1 MPLALAA
8 LPTAT
13 AAAAPPVAL
22 ATAAAAAPPLIALA
36 TWRLHGQLLELQ
48 LPCSD
53 IVLAGTNDDGR
64 YSLILKPA
72 DNRKAERTIYQAIS
86 GIYLYSL
93 YSQYWM
99 VSDDCTSS
107 STNQYT
113 ESAVDCPTELS
124 TGGWSATCAPPA
136 SPPFMGYPDYSCP
149 CSEVTFVGATYPQMD
164 GTTV

>member
-1 MPLALAA
+1 M
-8 LPTAT
+8 
-13 AAAAPPVAL
+13 
-22 ATAAAAAPPLIALA
+22 
-36 TWRLHGQLLELQ
+36 
-48 LPCSD
+48 
-53 IVLAGTNDDGR
+53 AGTNDDGR

-113 ESAVDCPTELS
+113 ESTVDCPTELS